1 MVIVS
6 YWVKTYNWVAVHD
19 ATMYKGD
26 VLIAGGD
33 VIGGCITR
41 LTTKGEVKWQKSYR
55 GSNFYSLAVAPKG
68 DIIVSGS
75 IRDSNDNYTVGV
87 LRLDEEGNVKW
98 AKTYGLGE
106 AKAVVMGRNGDVIV
120 AGYVEKKDK
129 KDAFVAR
136 LDGDGKVKW
145 FKTYG
150 GEKDDGF
157 NDVKIAPNGDVIVAG
172 YTRSFGAG
180 GRDAWVLRLDKE
192 GNVKWQKTYGGSYL
206 DEANAVAIAPNG
218 DVIVAGS
225 TRSFGPGLG
234 DVWVLRLDADGNVK
248 WQKTYGGSDNEWA
261 NAIAIADNGDIIVA
275 GGTYSF
281 GAGDRDA
288 WVLRLD
294 ENGNVKWQKTYGGS
308 RNDEAASVLL
318 DEGGNIIIA
327 GNTASFGSKWWD
339 IWVLRLPPD
348 GDLEGFSR
356 DSNAIVMESNAKVA
370 DSDVTVTASGIE
382 KEIEVEEETFKEET
396 IYEEKEVWETVGLL
410 RKKKVKKTVKVPK
423 TIRVPKKVKVKKKVF
438 EPIEGVPV
446 KTSIV
451 EGSTKIRVQYDSE
464 VEELTNFWRAI
475 GRREYQKVWDYLT
488 RARKKLGEEFDTT
501 LIDFIID
508 FSVLISKG
516 DEKKNEADVFIVAS
530 NRGIPDVDIKVKPE
544 NDRHFS
550 SPANEIP
557 LKLKAGESIVKVIRA
572 QKKSDLGW
580 GWFDVVFELP
590 AIDYKTKVD
599 ARLVSSGELG
609 ELYLTLASK
618 TRDYKEKLRFLNQAI
633 KEGSKEA
640 KEEAK
645 KVLVNVIPGELS
657 TSVPRFI
664 EDLESTVKLTLTNN
678 LADSLKATL
687 DLSGNDFFELEEEN
701 LEFPELK
708 RGQKVSKSIT
718 VKPKY
723 AGKFD
728 FRIKIKAIVN
738 GLEIEAEKVIPV
750 EVEEKAIAPPVQ
762 PSTPAA
768 PAYTPAQFTPS
779 PTTPKTFPLELAEL
793 YTDVDFIG
801 KGGFARVFKA
811 KRKRDGK
818 VVAIKI
824 PISLDPATG
833 KSFLREIENWTKLK
847 HPNIVRVY
855 DYNILPVPFFEMEY
869 CEDSL
874 ENLLRR
880 RGYLPPME
888 AARIVFD
895 IAEGLKY
902 AHSKR
907 VIHRDLKPS
916 NILLKSGIP
925 KISDWGLSK
934 VLKESRSST
943 FASFTPYYAAPEQ
956 ISKSKFGSTDERTD
970 IWQLGVIFYQLV
982 TGKLPFEGEDFVEV
996 SSSIVYETPERPSE
1010 LNPDAEPL
1018 DDIIMR
1024 CLAKRREERYEST
1037 AELQGELA
1045 LFLGME
1051 YRRSLKKSVGDRDLS
1066 RSAYYTGELLLV
1078 NLKIGDLAG
1087 AYKYAGDLAHYASGE
1102 VIEEI
1107 KALKDQIKARLEE
1120 GLDIPPE
1127 LVEKADVIV
1136 HKVKLGWREV

>member
-1 MVIVS
+1 MSKIEGQSPVVVIVS
-6 YWVKTYNWVAVHD
+6 YWAKTYNWVAVRD
-19 ATMYKGD
+19 AVMYKGD

-33 VIGGCITR
+33 TIGGCITR
-41 LTTKGEVKWQKSYR
+41 LTTKGEVKWQKSYK
-55 GSNFYSLAVAPKG
+55 GSTFYSLAVAPNG
-68 DIIVSGS
+68 DILVSGS
-75 IRDSNDNYTVGV
+75 TMDSNDNYTVWV
-87 LRLDEEGNVKW
+87 LRLEGEGNVKW
-98 AKTYGLGE
+98 AKTYGPGE
-106 AKAVVMGRNGDVIV
+106 AKAVAVGRNGDVIV
-120 AGYVEKKDK
+120 AGYVKKNDK
-129 KDAFVAR
+129 KDAFVTR

-150 GEKDDGF
+150 GEKDNGF
-157 NDVKIAPNGDVIVAG
+157 NDVKIAPNGDVIVASQSNG
-172 YTRSFGAG
+172 
-180 GRDAWVLRLDKE
+180 DVWVLRLDSE
-192 GNVKWQKTYGGSYL
+192 GNVKWQKTYGGSDW
-206 DEANAVAIAPNG
+206 DEANAVAIAPNDG
-218 DVIVAGS
+218 IIVAGY
-225 TRSFGPGLG
+225 TYSFGAGDA
-234 DVWVLRLDADGNVK
+234 DVWVLRLDSEGNVK
-248 WQKTYGGSDNEWA
+248 WQKTYGGTW
-261 NAIAIADNGDIIVA
+261 
-275 GGTYSF
+275 
-281 GAGDRDA
+281 RDK
-288 WVLRLD
+288 V
-294 ENGNVKWQKTYGGS
+294 
-308 RNDEAASVLL
+308 ASVLL

-370 DSDVTVTASGIE
+370 DSDVAVTASGIE
-382 KEIEVEEETFKEET
+382 KEIEVEEEIFEEKT

-423 TIRVPKKVKVKKKVF
+423 TIKVPKKVKVKKKVF
-438 EPIEGVPV
+438 EPIKGVPV

-475 GRREYQKVWDYLT
+475 GRGEYQKAWDYLT
-488 RARKKLGEEFDTT
+488 RARKKLGEEFDAT

-508 FSVLISKG
+508 FSVLISKE
-516 DEKKNEADVFIVAS
+516 DEKKSEADVFIVAS
-530 NRGIPDVDIKVKPE
+530 NRGIPDVDIKVKPK
-544 NDRHFS
+544 NDKHFS
-550 SPANEIP
+550 SPVKEMP

-572 QKKSDLGW
+572 QKKGDLGW
-580 GWFDVVFELP
+580 GGFYVMFELP
-590 AIDYKTKVD
+590 AIDYKKKVD
-599 ARLVSSGELG
+599 ARLVSSG

-633 KEGSKEA
+633 KGGSKEA

-657 TSVPRFI
+657 TSVSKFI
-664 EDLESTVKLTLTNN
+664 EDVESTVKLTLTNS

-687 DLSGNDFFELEEEN
+687 DLSGNEFFELEETEV
-701 LEFPELK
+701 EFPELK

-750 EVEEKAIAPPVQ
+750 EVGEKAITPPVQ
-762 PSTPAA
+762 SSTPAA

-779 PTTPKTFPLELAEL
+779 PTTPKTFPQELAEL
-793 YTDVDFIG
+793 YTDVEFIG

-824 PISLDPATG
+824 PISLDSATG

-855 DYNILPVPFFEMEY
+855 DYNILPIPFFEMEY

-880 RGYLPPME
+880 SGYLPPME

-902 AHSKR
+902 AHSLR
-907 VIHRDLKPS
+907 IIHRDLKPS

-934 VLKESRSST
+934 VLKESRSTT
-943 FASFTPYYAAPEQ
+943 FVSFTPYYAAPEQ

-1010 LNPDAEPL
+1010 INPDAEPL

-1024 CLAKRREERYEST
+1024 CLAKRKEERYEST

-1051 YRRSLKKSVGDRDLS
+1051 YRRNLKKSAGDRDLS
-1066 RSAYYTGELLLV
+1066 RSAYYAGELLLV

-1087 AYKYAGDLAHYASGE
+1087 AYKYAGDLAHYARGE
-1102 VIEEI
+1102 VVEEI
-1107 KALKDQIKARLEE
+1107 KALKGQIKLRLEE